1 MEELG
6 RFLPFPGT
14 QHQAVA
20 LRAIIRNAE
29 GRMEWINSAGS
40 LRPVDVEKLFDRY
53 YTVNTGRQATGLGL
67 TIAKGL
73 AEQQG
78 GTLQGELRGGHLIL
92 TLSFPPER
100 GELK

>member
-1 MEELG
+1 MKLD
-6 RFLPFPGT
+6 
-14 QHQAVA
+14 
-20 LRAIIRNAE
+20 AE